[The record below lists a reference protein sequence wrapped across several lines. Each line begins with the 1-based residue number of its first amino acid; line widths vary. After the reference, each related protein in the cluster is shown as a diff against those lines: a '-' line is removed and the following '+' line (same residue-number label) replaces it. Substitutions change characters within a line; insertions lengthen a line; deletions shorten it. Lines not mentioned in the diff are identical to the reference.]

1 MVDWEGSREGNSRK
15 MNVGIEQKMEP
26 TAPCEGNGYE
36 EEDAAPIPT
45 DLATAIE
52 LARGSDWLKD
62 VMGELGWELY
72 LQMGERELEFYNEH
86 IANQV
91 TPLERDRYLANF

>member
-1 MVDWEGSREGNSRK
+1 M
-15 MNVGIEQKMEP
+15 
-26 TAPCEGNGYE
+26 CEGNGYE
-36 EEDAAPIPT
+36 DGDASPIPT

-62 VMGELGWELY
+62 VMGELNWELY
-72 LQMGERELEFYNEH
+72 MQMCERELEFYNEH